1 MCREKENIWLSPI
14 PPSPTVLCP
23 QFLSEYPAIR
33 LLFNSEGPITAF
45 LFPEL

>member
-1 MCREKENIWLSPI
+1 MQREKKNIWLSPI

-33 LLFNSEGPITAF
+33 LLFDSVSITAF